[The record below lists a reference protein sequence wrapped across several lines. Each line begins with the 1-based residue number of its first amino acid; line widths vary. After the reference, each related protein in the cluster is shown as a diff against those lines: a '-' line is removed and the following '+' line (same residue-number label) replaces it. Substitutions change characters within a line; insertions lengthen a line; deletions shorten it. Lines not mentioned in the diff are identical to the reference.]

1 MKKTFV
7 SVVVPVYN
15 VEPFLPECV
24 ESILAQTWQNYEVIL
39 VDDGSTDILS
49 VTTSVQMKHFQCV
62 VHKLECSIQTQVVIL
77 KVLMIKSSAAVVEP
91 R

>member
-39 VDDGSTDILS
+39 VDDGFAGGSPHGL
-49 VTTSVQMKHFQCV
+49 VRYYFRHGRYVQFRGVHHVHPAFQ
-62 VHKLECSIQTQVVIL
+62 
-77 KVLMIKSSAAVVEP
+77 SAL
-91 R
+91 

>member
-39 VDDGSTDILS
+39 VDDGSTDS
-49 VTTSVQMKHFQCV
+49 SGKMCDDMQEKTRECV
-62 VHKLECSIQTQVVIL
+62 
-77 KVLMIKSSAAVVEP
+77 
-91 R
+91 

>member
-39 VDDGSTDILS
+39 VDDGSTDSSGKMCDDYARKNTRVRVIHKKMGDCLLQEMRALILHWA
-49 VTTSVQMKHFQCV
+49 T
-62 VHKLECSIQTQVVIL
+62 IL
-77 KVLMIKSSAAVVEP
+77 HL
-91 R
+91 